1 MCMECNTLV
10 EGLNTD
16 RFNSGFPQ
24 AMEETENPNS
34 SSTTAGDIDV
44 HETNE
49 ELSEGNYPPP
59 PPPPPST
66 PTPPP
71 FPKKKKGLIYAFMDF
86 MFSKY
91 L

>member
-49 ELSEGNYPPP
+49 ELSEECAKIGPRKEV
-59 PPPPPST
+59 S
-66 PTPPP
+66 
-71 FPKKKKGLIYAFMDF
+71 LHSIIIQR
-86 MFSKY
+86 
-91 L
+91 